1 MRTASPW
8 SFISE
13 EAEPGLLSTR
23 RRGWRSTGRR
33 PRVLCARG
41 RGDVS
46 ALRSQVWGARR
57 EGGNKVSDL
66 GRTGQDEG
74 EAPLPDGAG
83 QGEVGEGIRVWGAKH
98 MRGGLRGVGNG
109 SLE

>member
-13 EAEPGLLSTR
+13 EAEPGSLSTR

-66 GRTGQDEG
+66 GRTGQEKAKPPSRMG
-74 EAPLPDGAG
+74 LGRG
-83 QGEVGEGIRVWGAKH
+83 RWG
-98 MRGGLRGVGNG
+98 RGSEFGGP
-109 SLE
+109 ST